1 MNEKRRKL
9 FASLA
14 HAKYRKAH
22 RLFLV
27 EGAHGVEAL
36 LKSSWKTETI
46 LTSDPDRHPQ
56 ISSDSMDIPVE
67 RISRKDM
74 ERIAT
79 TSTPQDIVAVARL
92 PENDPGIISRSARIL
107 IADGLKDPSNLGTII
122 RSAAAF
128 GFETVVT
135 TAGTVDIFSPKVVR
149 ATQGALFAIDTAQ
162 RIDGTLLSR
171 EIASGHTVYALVTE
185 GDTPI
190 QSVRPEGRIALIVGG
205 EIDGVS
211 RPMLRVAEQ
220 RIRIP
225 ISRNVD
231 SLNAAVAAGIAM
243 FFFDTG

>member
-22 RLFLV
+22 GLFLV

-36 LKSSWKTETI
+36 LKSSWKTEI
-46 LTSDPDRHPQ
+46 LLTSDPDRYPQ
-56 ISSDSMDIPVE
+56 ISSNSMDIPAE

-74 ERIAT
+74 ERIVT
-79 TSTPQDIVAVARL
+79 TTTPQDIVAVARL
-92 PENDPGIISRSARIL
+92 PGNDPGIISRSARIL

-122 RSAAAF
+122 RTAAAF
-128 GFETVVT
+128 GFEAVVT

-162 RIDGTLLSR
+162 RIDGKSLSH
-171 EIASGHTVYALVTE
+171 EIAAGHTVYALVTK

-190 QSVRPEGRIALIVGG
+190 KTVRPQGRIALVVGG

-211 RPMLRVAEQ
+211 PALLQVAQQ

-225 ISRNVD
+225 ISKNVE

-243 FFFDTG
+243 FFFNAG